1 MAFSPLPLIT
11 LARGG
16 AALSLEGLATRF
28 SFEGKHSPV
37 KPGLA
42 AQLRRV
48 GLRAWKGGRPLRL
61 AGAGAADGQETSR
74 RETVLFDLMARSSVV
89 FTDGGCHISIE
100 GRAKRWNAWTDSP
113 PE

>member
-28 SFEGKHSPV
+28 SVEGKRSPV

-42 AQLRRV
+42 APAPEGRFAAVERGEAPAL
-48 GLRAWKGGRPLRL
+48 GGRR
-61 AGAGAADGQETSR
+61 GADGQETSR
-74 RETVLFDLMARSSVV
+74 RETVLFDLMVRRSVV